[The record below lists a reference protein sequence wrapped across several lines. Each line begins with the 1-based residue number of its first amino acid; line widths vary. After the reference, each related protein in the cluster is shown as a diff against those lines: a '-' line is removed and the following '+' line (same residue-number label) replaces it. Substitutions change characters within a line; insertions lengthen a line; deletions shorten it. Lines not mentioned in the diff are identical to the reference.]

1 MVRQQERVR
10 RRNSNRGIGCTSGGV
25 KELDLGWPD
34 GCGIRVA
41 VIRRVR
47 APSDIPFPSQLDG
60 RRTHE
65 IRVVVGW
72 FFSDSPCSSTSG
84 RHPCLVRFAAAGM
97 RPWNGLG
104 SWPPFLTILE
114 FCGRC
119 GCHDGTPFT
128 RVNRKLDMISSNSTY
143 LPTGLLLSHRPCLL
157 LKKNVP
163 EPCRQRPLLG
173 QHLTCPVGQRRLQA
187 LLGHHNITYP
197 CTHLPSRQGYMGR
210 DFVSTLTI
218 ASENAHLS
226 QTAAIRA
233 DVCLNP
239 CRNRDGH
246 RNSFSHQHVQ
256 LHEQFT
262 NVQLI
267 CI

>member
-1 MVRQQERVR
+1 MHQRRGKGVGSWVARWVRNPGGGNSAGSRTVGHSLSKPAGREKDARNPR
-10 RRNSNRGIGCTSGGV
+10 RR
-25 KELDLGWPD
+25 W
-34 GCGIRVA
+34 
-41 VIRRVR
+41 
-47 APSDIPFPSQLDG
+47 
-60 RRTHE
+60 
-65 IRVVVGW
+65 VV
-72 FFSDSPCSSTSG
+72 FSDSPCSSTSG